1 MRLNQMKPF
10 NIKKFIFIN
19 LGTIIMALG
28 LYIFLIPPQLAVGG
42 ITGLSMVIKTFF
54 PSINLGF
61 LMLCFNII
69 LFLLGFILIGKEFGG
84 YTIYSSLILS
94 VTIGIFEIILP
105 SEKILINDLFLNLI
119 FGILI
124 QGIGMA
130 IIFYNNAST
139 GGTDIIAKIINK
151 YIKIEIGKALIL
163 SDSIITLLAG
173 LTFGLELG
181 LYAFLGVLI
190 NGFVIDVVIE
200 KFDTKIYT
208 SIITNEYEQ
217 ISTYIKNDLNRGV
230 TYLNAIG
237 GYSND
242 TRLIINT
249 VLTKK
254 EYNKLKNILSDID
267 KDAFVVVNLAHEVL
281 GNGFILNSK

>member
-1 MRLNQMKPF
+1 MKPF

>member
-1 MRLNQMKPF
+1 MKPF

-254 EYNKLKNILSDID
+254 EYNKLKNTLSDID